1 MNITNKGIL
10 IGAGVVA
17 LGIGVGVYFGR
28 RKAKKNKENK
38 EVENEIAEMK
48 KYEEQM
54 RKQAEEERV
63 RAEEDEKW
71 IKTTDE
77 MIKKAETVE
86 KESPVYRPVYREDL
100 VEAVTKDPE
109 FSKLLMKYISPVE
122 AMAMKHMPSRDDVKE
137 ERKEEPA
144 PTNNDSDNSTK
155 VDSHGAIPTHVID
168 QNRGIEY
175 DVYHPIDS
183 INDITN
189 IKPLR
194 IKPVKQTLA
203 DQANEIREK
212 FDNTIKA
219 LSEDDQLAMANR
231 ILHGTCIVICGKQVQ
246 LSDLTIMKADINQIS
261 EKVLTF
267 ILSNTYRINPDILH
281 ISVRNAINNI
291 ISGGT
296 PNTNNQMVKEDNS
309 NTNTSSMDKYEY
321 ELQRLTVEQQFAIM
335 SKLISGE
342 AVIIADRKVELN
354 DLPIVRSNAN
364 LSSEFQAYIANMNK
378 NVSAPQP
385 SNPITPG
392 IQTFATPNVNTNVN
406 RFGNPHPETSAWK
419 TSAEAANIWIKN
431 YKNQI

>member
-1 MNITNKGIL
+1 MNITNKGLL

-71 IKTTDE
+71 IKATDE

-100 VEAVTKDPE
+100 VEAVTRDPE
-109 FSKLLMKYISPVE
+109 FAKLLMKYISPVE
-122 AMAMKHMPSRDDVKE
+122 AMAMKHMPSRNDVVSKPVTESMTDDGHY
-137 ERKEEPA
+137 
-144 PTNNDSDNSTK
+144 NNNAKPMHK
-155 VDSHGAIPTHVID
+155 VDNQKGV
-168 QNRGIEY
+168 EY
-175 DVYHPIDS
+175 DVIYPMDS
-183 INDITN
+183 VHDVTN
-189 IKPLR
+189 IKPLN
-194 IKPVKQTLA
+194 IEPIKQTLA
-203 DQANEIREK
+203 DQANEIREE
-212 FDNTIKA
+212 FDNAIKA
-219 LSEDDQLAMANR
+219 LSEDDQIAIANR
-231 ILHGTCIVICGKQVQ
+231 ILHGACIVICGKQVQ

-281 ISVRNAINNI
+281 SSVRNAINNI

-309 NTNTSSMDKYEY
+309 NTNTSMDKYEY
-321 ELQRLTVEQQFAIM
+321 ELQRLTIEQQFAIM
-335 SKLISGE
+335 SKLLSGE
-342 AVIIADRKVELN
+342 TVTIADRKVEMK
-354 DLPIVRSNAN
+354 DLPAVRNNAN
-364 LSSEFQAYIANMNK
+364 LLTPEFQAYVANMINQK
-378 NVSAPQP
+378 ATASQP
-385 SNPITPG
+385 SNPVQPSV
-392 IQTFATPNVNTNVN
+392 QMFATPNVDTRID
-406 RFGNPHPETSAWK
+406 RFGSKIPASNWK
-419 TSAEAANIWIKN
+419 TSAAASNAWIKN
-431 YKNQI
+431 YRSNS

>member
-1 MNITNKGIL
+1 MNITNKGLL

-38 EVENEIAEMK
+38 EVENEIKEMK
-48 KYEEQM
+48 EFEEQM

-71 IKTTDE
+71 IKATDE
-77 MIKKAETVE
+77 MIKKAKTVE

-109 FSKLLMKYISPVE
+109 FAKLLMKYISPVE
-122 AMAMKHMPSRDDVKE
+122 AMAMKHMPSRNDVVSKPATESMTDDGHY
-137 ERKEEPA
+137 
-144 PTNNDSDNSTK
+144 NNNAKSMHK
-155 VDSHGAIPTHVID
+155 VDNQKGV
-168 QNRGIEY
+168 EY
-175 DVYHPIDS
+175 DVIYPMDS
-183 INDITN
+183 VHDVTN

-203 DQANEIREK
+203 DQANEIREE

-219 LSEDDQLAMANR
+219 LSEDDQIAIANR
-231 ILHGTCIVICGKQVQ
+231 ILHGACIVICGKQVQ

-281 ISVRNAINNI
+281 SSVRNAINNI
-291 ISGGT
+291 ISGT
-296 PNTNNQMVKEDNS
+296 ASNQMVKEDNS
-309 NTNTSSMDKYEY
+309 NTNTTSMDKYEY
-321 ELQRLTVEQQFAIM
+321 ELQRLTIEQQFAIM
-335 SKLISGE
+335 SKLLSGE
-342 AVIIADRKVELN
+342 TVTIADRKVEMK
-354 DLPIVRSNAN
+354 DLPAVRNNAN
-364 LSSEFQAYIANMNK
+364 LLTPEFQAYIANMNK

-385 SNPITPG
+385 SNPVQPSV
-392 IQTFATPNVNTNVN
+392 QMFAMPNVNTNVD
-406 RFGNPHPETSAWK
+406 RFGSKVPASNWK
-419 TSAEAANIWIKN
+419 TSAAASNAWIKN
-431 YKNQI
+431 YRSNS

>member
-28 RKAKKNKENK
+28 RKAKKNKEMK
-38 EVENEIAEMK
+38 ETENEIAEMK
-48 KYEEQM
+48 KYEDQM

-77 MIKKAETVE
+77 MLKKAEEVQ

-100 VEAVTKDPE
+100 VEAVTRDPE
-109 FSKLLMKYISPVE
+109 FAKLLMKYISPVE
-122 AMAMKHMPSRDDVKE
+122 AMAMKHMPSRNDVKE
-137 ERKEEPA
+137 ECKEEPA
-144 PTNNDSDNSTK
+144 PTNNDSDNSTRI
-155 VDSHGAIPTHVID
+155 DSHGAIPMHVID

-175 DVYHPIDS
+175 DIYHPIDS

-194 IKPVKQTLA
+194 IKPVKQTLV
-203 DQANEIREK
+203 DQANEIREE

-219 LSEDDQLAMANR
+219 LSEDDQLAIANR
-231 ILHGTCIVICGKQVQ
+231 ILHGACIVICGKQVQ

-281 ISVRNAINNI
+281 SSVRNAINNI
-291 ISGGT
+291 IGGT
-296 PNTNNQMVKEDNS
+296 ASNQMVKEDNS
-309 NTNTSSMDKYEY
+309 NTNTSMDKYEY

-335 SKLISGE
+335 SKLLSGE
-342 AVIIADRKVELN
+342 TVTIADRKVEMK
-354 DLPIVRSNAN
+354 DLPVVRNNAN
-364 LSSEFQAYIANMNK
+364 LLTPEFQAYVANMINQK
-378 NVSAPQP
+378 TTATQP

-392 IQTFATPNVNTNVN
+392 IQTFAVPFTAPNVN
-406 RFGNPHPETSAWK
+406 RFGNPNPANSAWK